1 MEKKYRKR
9 ICLCIGLFIICVLVG
24 FMVDNFMSEDCNI
37 EYESLNT
44 EHKTDMTKKKDY
56 QKADL
61 EMKLQNSIQSIAERS
76 NPLVSIDNFDVKDHS
91 KTTVVVTLYTEPR
104 NEISEELRMAI
115 ENLISGSFN
124 GILRDNISIDIEYT
138 EKE

>member
-1 MEKKYRKR
+1 
-9 ICLCIGLFIICVLVG
+9 
-24 FMVDNFMSEDCNI
+24 MV
-37 EYESLNT
+37 
-44 EHKTDMTKKKDY
+44 
-56 QKADL
+56 
-61 EMKLQNSIQSIAERS
+61 
-76 NPLVSIDNFDVKDHS
+76 DNFDVKDHS

>member
-9 ICLCIGLFIICVLVG
+9 ICLCIGLF
-24 FMVDNFMSEDCNI
+24 
-37 EYESLNT
+37 
-44 EHKTDMTKKKDY
+44 
-56 QKADL
+56 
-61 EMKLQNSIQSIAERS
+61 
-76 NPLVSIDNFDVKDHS
+76 
-91 KTTVVVTLYTEPR
+91 
-104 NEISEELRMAI
+104 SEELRMAI

>member
-1 MEKKYRKR
+1 MQRGDRNGEKYRKR
-9 ICLCIGLFIICVLVG
+9 ICLCIGLFIICVLAG
-24 FMVDNFMSEDCNI
+24 FMV
-37 EYESLNT
+37 
-44 EHKTDMTKKKDY
+44 
-56 QKADL
+56 
-61 EMKLQNSIQSIAERS
+61 
-76 NPLVSIDNFDVKDHS
+76 DNFDVKDHS

>member
-1 MEKKYRKR
+1 M
-9 ICLCIGLFIICVLVG
+9 CIGLFIICVLAG
-24 FMVDNFMSEDCNI
+24 FMV
-37 EYESLNT
+37 
-44 EHKTDMTKKKDY
+44 
-56 QKADL
+56 
-61 EMKLQNSIQSIAERS
+61 
-76 NPLVSIDNFDVKDHS
+76 DNFDVKDHS

>member
-1 MEKKYRKR
+1 
-9 ICLCIGLFIICVLVG
+9 
-24 FMVDNFMSEDCNI
+24 MV
-37 EYESLNT
+37 
-44 EHKTDMTKKKDY
+44 
-56 QKADL
+56 
-61 EMKLQNSIQSIAERS
+61 
-76 NPLVSIDNFDVKDHS
+76 DNFDVKHHS

>member
-24 FMVDNFMSEDCNI
+24 FMV
-37 EYESLNT
+37 
-44 EHKTDMTKKKDY
+44 
-56 QKADL
+56 
-61 EMKLQNSIQSIAERS
+61 
-76 NPLVSIDNFDVKDHS
+76 DNFDVKDHS